1 MTATPGETT
10 MLSILLTTMDCA
22 DALTLSQFWADALGY
37 EYRVKTEGWV
47 IIADG
52 KGVGLGFQRVPEPK
66 TVKNR
71 VHLDLIVTG
80 ESFEERRAAL
90 EALGATT
97 QRFVDNGENDHH
109 YIMQNPEGNESCL
122 VPGPGSEE
130 TAP

>member
-1 MTATPGETT
+1 

-22 DALTLSQFWADALGY
+22 DAHALSEFWASALGY
-37 EYRVKTEGWV
+37 EHRVKTEGWV
-47 IIADG
+47 IIVDPER

-80 ESFEERRAAL
+80 EPIEERRAAL
-90 EALGATT
+90 ETLGATT

-109 YIMQNPEGNESCL
+109 YIMQDPEGNEFCL